1 MSTGSLSDVEDLQE
15 VEMLECDGL
24 KMDNNKEFGA
34 SNESNEEGS
43 NGENGSPQKGRG
55 ASGKRKKAPPKKSP
69 LNGVSQEGKQVQRNA
84 ANARERARMR
94 VLSKAFSR
102 LKTTLP
108 WVPPDTKLSKLDTLR
123 LASSY
128 IAHLRQI
135 LANDK
140 YENGYIHPVNL
151 VSVGPPGQ
159 ALCVRA
165 RTGRAGRGADVGCAP
180 GHKPALGFSRALS
193 FSSPALAAAGEAA
206 ALARDKRGARAAG
219 NVVFLYFLTVEHSDR
234 SPARSF
240 GGPESNEKER
250 GYDRTVY
257 KMSSVIYTVIISG
270 GALNFRFTC
279 SFGPVPRF
287 RWIPGHFLGENEKRR
302 DLWPGSAGCSA
313 QNEEAGAGPR
323 LRPGARSREVSAAL
337 DTTASLPLVT
347 PFKPQQR
354 AINERIITQ
363 PQKRDKFSEEISMLK
378 GDACVTEEHKAARDS
393 RVFLRTQRA
402 GIAAPERCGRRAPRP
417 AKFCM

>member
-24 KMDNNKEFGA
+24 KMDTNKEFGA
-34 SNESNEEGS
+34 STESNEEGS

-151 VSVGPPGQ
+151 VSQSPPGDRRF
-159 ALCVRA
+159 VRVHGERWA
-165 RTGRAGRGADVGCAP
+165 RSWHGACAGTKLRCASHREPGASGVESSVVQRDRLLLPCSPVPSLLGPFCCSFQETGSHA
-180 GHKPALGFSRALS
+180 GHK
-193 FSSPALAAAGEAA
+193 
-206 ALARDKRGARAAG
+206 
-219 NVVFLYFLTVEHSDR
+219 
-234 SPARSF
+234 
-240 GGPESNEKER
+240 
-250 GYDRTVY
+250 
-257 KMSSVIYTVIISG
+257 
-270 GALNFRFTC
+270 
-279 SFGPVPRF
+279 
-287 RWIPGHFLGENEKRR
+287 
-302 DLWPGSAGCSA
+302 
-313 QNEEAGAGPR
+313 
-323 LRPGARSREVSAAL
+323 
-337 DTTASLPLVT
+337 
-347 PFKPQQR
+347 
-354 AINERIITQ
+354 
-363 PQKRDKFSEEISMLK
+363 
-378 GDACVTEEHKAARDS
+378 
-393 RVFLRTQRA
+393 
-402 GIAAPERCGRRAPRP
+402 
-417 AKFCM
+417 